1 MMYYYEFHIFRV
13 VVLES
18 HLSHEVTRRNTL
30 MEDAGADLYILA
42 GHEASY

>member
-1 MMYYYEFHIFRV
+1 MKNNVCAFFCYRV

-18 HLSHEVTRRNTL
+18 HLLRTATL
-30 MEDAGADLYILA
+30 TSAEECHDLYILA